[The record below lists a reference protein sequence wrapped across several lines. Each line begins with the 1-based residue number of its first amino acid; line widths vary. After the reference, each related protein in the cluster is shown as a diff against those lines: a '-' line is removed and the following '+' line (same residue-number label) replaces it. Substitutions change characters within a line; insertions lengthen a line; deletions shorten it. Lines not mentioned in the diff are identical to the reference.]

1 MSSRR
6 FCQKAV
12 NHLGDVVRRQRVLA
26 STGSCGVRLIIDVKF
41 RSNDHVWQVEFGTHF
56 VHLWQRGRFAANE
69 SQLAEVATDSLT
81 HSDESTVDVAGRRA
95 HSSSCRQGNQGN
107 NQQILDQSLASLV
120 VVKSLQQSE
129 HSAQVVIVPLQKSKG
144 HWNKV
149 SS

>member
-1 MSSRR
+1 M
-6 FCQKAV
+6 
-12 NHLGDVVRRQRVLA
+12 A
-26 STGSCGVRLIIDVKF
+26 SQIWNGFLSVYGSV
-41 RSNDHVWQVEFGTHF
+41 
-56 VHLWQRGRFAANE
+56 RFAANE

-149 SS
+149 SP